1 MPGARYSRWDGTQE
15 IGDLSGDDVLRRLMD
30 DLTEHGDPDQALR
43 RLMQQGFM
51 DSSGRDVAGLRELL
65 DRVRQRRAQLAR
77 EAFSELQAAM
87 SNAPPEAL
95 QHAREMLSELNRLVE
110 RRRDGEDVQAD
121 FESFMERFGDLVPGN
136 PSNLDELLEN
146 IARQVA
152 AARELLESLSPE
164 QRAKLIEL
172 SEALLEGDL
181 ELQMELEALAAHLA
195 SASAGNSFLGMPLS
209 LEPAGALVSQM
220 SDLSNLE
227 QLLAGA
233 PSPGALAEVDIDRAR
248 ELLGAED
255 ARSLEALGQ
264 VARRLRDS
272 GFVEQKEGRLRLT
285 PRGLRRLGDQALSDL
300 FTKLERYRSGQH
312 PIGQPGAGHERA
324 GDTKPYEWGDPFNL
338 SIERTVRNALARSGP
353 GTPVA
358 LTPADFE
365 VERTEALSRSATVI
379 MLDLSLSM
387 PMRGNFVAAKKM
399 TMALH
404 ALISG
409 RFPSDYLGI
418 VGFARAAREIP
429 FRELPEVSWDYDW
442 GTNIQH
448 GLVVA
453 QKLLAHQRG
462 TKQVIMV
469 TDGEPTAHW
478 PVGAAEPVFGYPPT
492 QETVDATLV
501 EVARCTRNAIRI
513 NTFALDAT
521 GHLRRFIEQMTR
533 LNRGKAFYTT
543 PSTLGDYVL
552 LDFLETKTTSRRRR
566 RRPA

>member
-1 MPGARYSRWDGTQE
+1 
-15 IGDLSGDDVLRRLMD
+15 
-30 DLTEHGDPDQALR
+30 
-43 RLMQQGFM
+43 M

-77 EAFSELQAAM
+77 EAFSELQTAM
-87 SNAPPEAL
+87 SNASPEAL
-95 QHAREMLSELNRLVE
+95 QHAREMLSELNRLAE

-121 FESFMERFGDLVPGN
+121 FERFMERFGNLVPGN

-146 IARQVA
+146 MARQIA
-152 AARELLESLSPE
+152 AARELLESLTPE
-164 QRAKLIEL
+164 QRAKLMEL

-195 SASAGNSFLGMPLS
+195 SASAGNPLLDMPFS
-209 LEPAGALVSQM
+209 LEPAGALISQL
-220 SDLSNLE
+220 SDLSDLD

-233 PSPGALAEVDIDRAR
+233 PSPGALAEVDINRAR

-264 VARRLRDS
+264 VARRLRSS
-272 GFVEQKEGRLRLT
+272 GFVEQKGGRLRLT
-285 PRGLRRLGDQALSDL
+285 PRGLRRLADQALSDL
-300 FTKLERYRSGQH
+300 FTNLARYRSGQH
-312 PIGQPGAGHERA
+312 PIGQPGMGHERA
-324 GDTKPYEWGDPFNL
+324 GETKPYEWGDAFNL

-429 FRELPEVSWDYDW
+429 FRELPDVSWDYDW

-453 QKLLAHQRG
+453 QKLLAHQKG

-478 PVGAAEPVFGYPPT
+478 PPGAVEPVFGYPPT
-492 QETVDATLV
+492 QETVDATLL
-501 EVARCTRNAIRI
+501 EVARCTRNGIRI

-552 LDFLETKTTSRRRR
+552 LDFLETKRASRRRR
-566 RRPA
+566 RRLA